1 MHTYDYLREDLNP
14 VRQELCKSK
23 RVAGARVERGRPRV
37 SLPGFDRA
45 RAIAC
50 FVYVEVHS
58 RKFDQLC
65 KLQAAHANAT

>member
-1 MHTYDYLREDLNP
+1 M
-14 VRQELCKSK
+14 
-23 RVAGARVERGRPRV
+23 ERGRPRV

-58 RKFDQLC
+58 RESDQLC
-65 KLQAAHANAT
+65 KLQGAHANAT